1 MPQNE
6 CKRPKTKTNF
16 IYRCML
22 WNLINYGLR
31 IYVCVWVCARG
42 MREQQFAQ
50 QQPQHKGEFDNKHDN
65 CLRCKWTEKCVFD
78 STETLT
84 SAPSV
89 LQAFVVDAAIA
100 IILATCNTAL
110 TDASYLYRSKIC
122 TCICVLSLV
131 YYFFFNHYL
140 QLLSVWQEQCGNHEF
155 NHNKNNK
162 KLKKNGK
169 DTTRLHPKNIAT
181 RCGKKFLKSSTAFAL
196 CTAGAI
202 SVKMVFS
209 VWLRVRWEIWI
220 SFPPATSFCNKHMDI
235 RIVPIATFVSCFVFV
250 HSCFRQLYL
259 LVGF

>member
-162 KLKKNGK
+162 KLKKKMEKIQRGCIQRILPPDVEKNSWN
-169 DTTRLHPKNIAT
+169 RPLHSPCVPPVQFQWKW
-181 RCGKKFLKSSTAFAL
+181 CSQFGCEFGEKF
-196 CTAGAI
+196 
-202 SVKMVFS
+202 
-209 VWLRVRWEIWI
+209 E
-220 SFPPATSFCNKHMDI
+220 
-235 RIVPIATFVSCFVFV
+235 
-250 HSCFRQLYL
+250 
-259 LVGF
+259 